1 MCTCGGVHHRSS
13 AAAAR
18 DLYVVRCLQA
28 LARTIDLQALG
39 VSPEA
44 AEAFRA
50 EESRVARSMRQL
62 PVVATDAM
70 AGGGTDAGGDID
82 FEKEPTALEKLITDR
97 SNQVHYYIRAI
108 QMEQL
113 LDQDLDQVSVPE
125 FKPGRVG

>member
-62 PVVATDAM
+62 PVVAADAV

-82 FEKEPTALEKLITDR
+82 FEKEPTALEKLITDVRARPR
-97 SNQVHYYIRAI
+97 SGVRAVCT
-108 QMEQL
+108 L
-113 LDQDLDQVSVPE
+113 APDACVSRP
-125 FKPGRVG
+125 P